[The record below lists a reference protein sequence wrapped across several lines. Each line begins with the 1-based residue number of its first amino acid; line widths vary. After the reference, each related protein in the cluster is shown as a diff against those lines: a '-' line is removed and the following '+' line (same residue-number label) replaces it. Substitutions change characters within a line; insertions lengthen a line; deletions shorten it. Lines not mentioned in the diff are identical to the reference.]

1 MRGGNTNLEL
11 WQHCFRMGM
20 STVCRLCPSPNSWR
34 ECYPCRKRGSGG
46 YAGSTNP
53 RAGCGPEARAPSAS
67 GCWSVLGPPPTA
79 CHQSSC
85 RMRAGGPRSQR
96 QRVLVGARPTTDG
109 LPPILG
115 QDAGRRP
122 ALPDSGGNSMP
133 DRENDALIDRQA
145 NAIRIA
151 LQRIVLLRETGP
163 KSAAWQRARI
173 KTMWRLRQQLL
184 ADTTPRQVDEHDR

>member
-1 MRGGNTNLEL
+1 M
-11 WQHCFRMGM
+11 
-20 STVCRLCPSPNSWR
+20 
-34 ECYPCRKRGSGG
+34 
-46 YAGSTNP
+46 
-53 RAGCGPEARAPSAS
+53 RAGGPRFQARRTLGGDMYTKAFHRYS
-67 GCWSVLGPPPTA
+67 G
-79 CHQSSC
+79 

>member
-53 RAGCGPEARAPSAS
+53 RAGCGPEARAPRP
-67 GCWSVLGPPPTA
+67 GGRWSVMCTPK
-79 CHQSSC
+79 
-85 RMRAGGPRSQR
+85 RATDT
-96 QRVLVGARPTTDG
+96 RVARG
-109 LPPILG
+109 LE
-115 QDAGRRP
+115 AR
-122 ALPDSGGNSMP
+122 ALRCGGNSMS
-133 DRENDALIDRQA
+133 DRGNEVLIDRQA

-173 KTMWRLRQQLL
+173 KMMWRLRQQLL

>member
-1 MRGGNTNLEL
+1 
-11 WQHCFRMGM
+11 
-20 STVCRLCPSPNSWR
+20 
-34 ECYPCRKRGSGG
+34 
-46 YAGSTNP
+46 
-53 RAGCGPEARAPSAS
+53 
-67 GCWSVLGPPPTA
+67 
-79 CHQSSC
+79 
-85 RMRAGGPRSQR
+85 
-96 QRVLVGARPTTDG
+96 
-109 LPPILG
+109 
-115 QDAGRRP
+115 
-122 ALPDSGGNSMP
+122 LPDSGGNSMP

>member
-53 RAGCGPEARAPSAS
+53 RAGCGPEARAPSAGRS
-67 GCWSVLGPPPTA
+67 WSLLGPPPTA
-79 CHQSSC
+79 CHQSSG

>member
-1 MRGGNTNLEL
+1 
-11 WQHCFRMGM
+11 
-20 STVCRLCPSPNSWR
+20 
-34 ECYPCRKRGSGG
+34 
-46 YAGSTNP
+46 
-53 RAGCGPEARAPSAS
+53 
-67 GCWSVLGPPPTA
+67 
-79 CHQSSC
+79 
-85 RMRAGGPRSQR
+85 
-96 QRVLVGARPTTDG
+96 
-109 LPPILG
+109 
-115 QDAGRRP
+115 
-122 ALPDSGGNSMP
+122 MP